1 MKRFSIADCACPPPQ
16 WGRRGLPIG
25 APSLFILALA
35 LCLLAAPLAADAQQP
50 GKVYRIGFYGGD
62 MFAPT
67 ENKPPQKCPTTGGP
81 NWQGFVGGLREHGY
95 IPGQNLVIECRWD
108 GGRYE
113 LARNI
118 AAELVRLKVDLIV
131 VTSGPRVRTTKE
143 VTNTIPIV
151 MVYVAD
157 PVANKLVDSL
167 ARPGGNVTGV
177 TYTAGPEI
185 AGKYL
190 QLLQEAVP
198 TLSRVAALVY
208 PDYPVTSPFLREAQ
222 TAAQALGLTLQS
234 YDVRDPK
241 EFEGAFA
248 AMTQARVDG
257 LLVQV
262 HPIVFAH
269 PKRVAALAAEHRLP
283 AVYPYRDLV
292 VAGGLMA
299 YEANIPAM
307 FRRVPMYVDKILK
320 GANPGDLPVEQPTKF
335 DLVINLKTA
344 RALGLTIPQSLL
356 DRAEEVIE

>member
-1 MKRFSIADCACPPPQ
+1 MKQFRISKFEGRNWPRAVIVIA
-16 WGRRGLPIG
+16 
-25 APSLFILALA
+25 LALA
-35 LCLLAAPLAADAQQP
+35 LFVVTVPSRAQQP

-67 ENKPPQKCPTTGGP
+67 EDKTPTKCPTTGGS

-113 LARNI
+113 RARDL
-118 AAELVRLKVDLIV
+118 AAELVRLNLDLMV

-143 VTNTIPIV
+143 VTHTIPIV
-151 MVYVAD
+151 MVYVAE
-157 PVANKLVDSL
+157 PVANKLVASL

-208 PDYPVTSPFLREAQ
+208 PDYPVTPPFLREAQ
-222 TAAQALGLTLQS
+222 AAAQALGLTLQS

-248 AMTQARVDG
+248 AMTTARADG

-307 FRRVPMYVDKILK
+307 YRRVPMYVDKILK

-344 RALGLTIPQSLL
+344 KDLGLTIPQSLL
-356 DRAEEVIE
+356 DRAEEVIQ

>member
-1 MKRFSIADCACPPPQ
+1 MKQFRISKFEVRIFCV
-16 WGRRGLPIG
+16 
-25 APSLFILALA
+25 ALA
-35 LCLLAAPLAADAQQP
+35 LGLLVAPMPSQAQQP

-67 ENKPPQKCPTTGGP
+67 EDKPPKKCPTTGGP
-81 NWQGFVGGLREHGY
+81 NWQGFVDGLREHGY

-113 LARNI
+113 LAPVL
-118 AAELVRLKVDLIV
+118 AAEFVQLKVDLIV

-151 MVYVAD
+151 MVYVAE
-157 PVANKLVDSL
+157 PVANKLVASL

-177 TYTAGPEI
+177 SYTAGPEI

-190 QLLQEAVP
+190 QLLQEAIP
-198 TLSRVAALVY
+198 ALSRVAVLLY
-208 PDYPVTSPFLREAQ
+208 PDYPVTPAFLREAQ
-222 TAAQALGLTLQS
+222 AAAQALGLTLQS

-248 AMTQARVDG
+248 AMTKARTDG

-269 PKRVAALAAEHRLP
+269 PKRVAELAAQSRLP

-299 YEANIPAM
+299 YEANIAAM
-307 FRRVPMYVDKILK
+307 FRRAPAYVDKILK
-320 GANPGDLPVEQPTKF
+320 GANAGDLPVERPTKF
-335 DLVINLKTA
+335 YLLINLKTA
-344 RALGLTIPQSLL
+344 KALGLTIPQSMLM
-356 DRAEEVIE
+356 RADQVIE

>member
-1 MKRFSIADCACPPPQ
+1 
-16 WGRRGLPIG
+16 
-25 APSLFILALA
+25 
-35 LCLLAAPLAADAQQP
+35 
-50 GKVYRIGFYGGD
+50 

-67 ENKPPQKCPTTGGP
+67 EDKLPHKCPTTGGP
-81 NWQGFVGGLREHGY
+81 NWQGFVDGLREHGY

-118 AAELVRLKVDLIV
+118 AAELVRLKVDLMV

-190 QLLQEAVP
+190 QLLKEAVP
-198 TLSRVAALVY
+198 TLSQVAVLVY
-208 PDYPVTSPFLREAQ
+208 PDYPATRPFMDEAE
-222 TAAQALGLTLQS
+222 AAAKALGLTLQR
-234 YDVRDPK
+234 YQVRDPT

-248 AMTQARVDG
+248 AMTKARANG

-269 PKRVAALAAEHRLP
+269 PKRVAELAAQSRLP

-307 FRRVPMYVDKILK
+307 YRRVPMYVDKILK

-344 RALGLTIPQSLL
+344 KALGLTIPQSFLI
-356 DRAEEVIE
+356 RADEVIE

>member
-1 MKRFSIADCACPPPQ
+1 MKQLRISDFEF
-16 WGRRGLPIG
+16 RIG
-25 APSLFILALA
+25 STALYILAVA
-35 LCLLAAPLAADAQQP
+35 LGLLAASMPSDAQQP

-67 ENKPPQKCPTTGGP
+67 EDKPPKKCPTTGGP
-81 NWQGFVGGLREHGY
+81 NWQGFVDGLREHGY

-113 LARNI
+113 LAPVL
-118 AAELVRLKVDLIV
+118 AAEFVQLKVDLIV

-143 VTNTIPIV
+143 VTSTIPIV
-151 MVYVAD
+151 MVYVAE
-157 PVANKLVDSL
+157 PVTNKLVASL

-198 TLSRVAALVY
+198 TLSRVAVLLY
-208 PDYPVTSPFLREAQ
+208 PDYPVTPPFLREAQ
-222 TAAQALGLTLQS
+222 AAAQALGLTLQP
-234 YDVRDPK
+234 YEAKAPE
-241 EFEGAFA
+241 EFARAFA
-248 AMTQARVDG
+248 AMTKARSDG

-262 HPIVFAH
+262 NPIVFAH
-269 PKRVAALAAEHRLP
+269 PKRVAELAAESRLP

-299 YEANIPAM
+299 YEANIAAM
-307 FRRVPMYVDKILK
+307 FRRAPMYVDKILK

-335 DLVINLKTA
+335 ELVINLKTA
-344 RALGLTIPQSLL
+344 KALGLTIPQSLL
-356 DRAEEVIE
+356 MRADEVIQ